1 MSNWARVRSILFA
14 LASRPNE
21 PVSKRDL
28 LAWVW
33 PEEMVEEGSLRFHI
47 AALRKTLGDGKD
59 GAHYITTLAGRGYC
73 FVAPIARPSAPV
85 AAPVPEARALRHAD
99 LPDRLSRMVG
109 RAKDVLAVSQL
120 LAVERFVAIVG
131 SGGVGKTTVAVAHDL
146 LTLFDGA
153 VLFIDLGT
161 LIAPDLTGTAVA
173 SMLGLSVQSDDATP
187 SVIAHLRD
195 KRIFLV
201 FDTCEHLVEA
211 AAPLMARIFADAPQV
226 YMLATSREALRVEG
240 EHVYKLEP
248 LAVPPDDPAL
258 TASVVETF
266 PAIQVFVERAVAG
279 GARLDL
285 SDANAAVVADIC
297 RKLDGVA
304 LAIELAAGQSWRL
317 RPAADG
323 GFAGSAPDAFV
334 AGAAH
339 GTAAPEDTAR
349 HAGMELRVAAD
360 QDVGEANVG
369 DGRDADVATSGPKG
383 DRQLWACSTLERTC
397 ATAQVEHRE
406 RARQGTTMT
415 VSLPPERVLS

>member
-1 MSNWARVRSILFA
+1 
-14 LASRPNE
+14 
-21 PVSKRDL
+21 
-28 LAWVW
+28 
-33 PEEMVEEGSLRFHI
+33 
-47 AALRKTLGDGKD
+47 
-59 GAHYITTLAGRGYC
+59 
-73 FVAPIARPSAPV
+73 
-85 AAPVPEARALRHAD
+85 
-99 LPDRLSRMVG
+99 MVG
-109 RAKDVLAVSQL
+109 RAEDVLAVSQL

-131 SGGVGKTTVAVAHDL
+131 SGGVGKTTVAVAVAHDL
-146 LTLFDGA
+146 LTSFDGA

-195 KRIFLV
+195 KRILLV

-258 TASVVETF
+258 TVSVVETF

-285 SDANAAVVADIC
+285 SDANAAAVADIC

-304 LAIELAAGQSWRL
+304 LAIELAAGRVGAYGLQQTAALLDQRL
-317 RPAADG
+317 TLLWPGQRTAPPRQKTLHATLEWSYALLRTRTSEKRTSVMGATPTSPHLGRKRSDRFGWYRGEKQTFIDRLCAAD
-323 GFAGSAPDAFV
+323 SAPW
-334 AGAAH
+334 
-339 GTAAPEDTAR
+339 R
-349 HAGMELRVAAD
+349 RSS
-360 QDVGEANVG
+360 
-369 DGRDADVATSGPKG
+369 SG
-383 DRQLWACSTLERTC
+383 
-397 ATAQVEHRE
+397 VEGGH
-406 RARQGTTMT
+406 
-415 VSLPPERVLS
+415 